1 MLRHI
6 IFLLAVFYIAD
17 GVKDIKRKFNESNKN
32 EQNKRSKND
41 FLHKTIKNTNSMKG
55 VKRNFNEMNINLTQ
69 NEPNKRN
76 KNADDMKELKRKFN
90 NLNINSAQNQQ
101 NKRNKNKNVLF
112 ISTNHR
118 PDHFIINC
126 DFASVLARHYN
137 VVCYLFSQT

>member
-1 MLRHI
+1 MLRHF
-6 IFLLAVFYIAD
+6 IFLLAVFYIAN
-17 GVKDIKRKFNESNKN
+17 GV
-32 EQNKRSKND
+32 
-41 FLHKTIKNTNSMKG
+41 
-55 VKRNFNEMNINLTQ
+55 
-69 NEPNKRN
+69 
-76 KNADDMKELKRKFN
+76 
-90 NLNINSAQNQQ
+90 NSAQNQQ